1 MNCAFLLPHTLVQPF
16 GRPMNTLRALSLCA
30 ALMAPACASANVIYE
45 WRTASTSSS
54 IYAVTGLIELTD
66 AAAASG
72 AVNYE
77 FKDPCGGDPLCN
89 YGDPTS
95 PIVRLF
101 FMVNDYPIDID
112 FHAGTGFLAG
122 GASGMFGAAF
132 TVMPGALGSMQLYV
146 NDSRSHVWLDGAL
159 IVDANSD
166 LDNLCGFGCS
176 GATGGFF
183 RDVPEP
189 ASLGLAGA
197 GLLAV
202 AAMRRRRRRRE
213 A

>member
-1 MNCAFLLPHTLVQPF
+1 MYTPVQTYGSF
-16 GRPMNTLRALSLCA
+16 MNTLRALSLCA

-45 WRTASTSSS
+45 WRTFSTSST
-54 IYAVTGLIELTD
+54 IYSVTGFIELTD

-72 AVNYE
+72 AVAYE

-95 PIVRLF
+95 PIVRF
-101 FMVNDYPIDID
+101 SFMVNDYPIDID
-112 FHAGTGFLAG
+112 LHAGTGFIAG
-122 GASGMFGAAF
+122 GASGMFDAAF
-132 TVMPGALGSMQLYV
+132 TVTPGALGNMQLYV
-146 NDSRSHVWLDGAL
+146 NDSRSHVWLDGWVVA
-159 IVDANSD
+159 DANSD
-166 LDNLCGFGCS
+166 IDNLCGFGCS

-197 GLLAV
+197 ALLALAGV
-202 AAMRRRRRRRE
+202 RRRRRE
-213 A
+213 V